1 MVDLTRMKTA
11 SHPLPVSSAPPHHGD
26 IVARLQNAEIFRE
39 YQRAFQTATGL
50 PLVLRAAGSFQPPL
64 RGSKQINPFCALM
77 ADTSKACAACLELQ
91 QRAEDQAIH
100 GSATLQCFAGL
111 SESVVPIRI
120 GEHVVAYLQT
130 GQVFLRPPTQKRF
143 RAAVEQLVKW
153 NLAVDI
159 AKLEEAY
166 FKTRVLTKSHYDA
179 ALQLVSSFAHHLALI
194 SNELMISQSTAEP
207 PVVSKARAYIAE
219 HLGEPLSLT
228 QVARAVNM
236 SSFYFCKVFRAG
248 TGVRFTDYLARAR
261 VERTKQLLLQP
272 HMRVSEAAFEAGF
285 QSLSQFNRVF
295 RRIAGESPSTHREH
309 LHGTES
315 APRSSL
321 AFAA

>member
-1 MVDLTRMKTA
+1 MKTA
-11 SHPLPVSSAPPHHGD
+11 SHPLPVSSATPQHHGD
-26 IVARLQNAEIFRE
+26 IVARLQTAEIFRE

-64 RGSKQINPFCALM
+64 RGSKQINPFCALL
-77 ADTSKACAACLELQ
+77 AATSRACAACLELQ
-91 QRAEDQAIH
+91 QRAEDQAVA
-100 GSATLQCFAGL
+100 GSKTLQCFAGL

-130 GQVFLRPPTQKRF
+130 GQVFLRPPTRKRF
-143 RAAVEQLVKW
+143 RAAIEQLVKW
-153 NLAVDI
+153 NAAVDVVQ
-159 AKLEEAY
+159 LEEAY
-166 FKTRVLTKSHYDA
+166 FKTRVLTRAHYRA
-179 ALQLVSSFAHHLALI
+179 ALLLVSSFAQHLALI
-194 SNELMISQSTAEP
+194 SNELMISQSAAEP
-207 PVVSKARAYIAE
+207 PTVTRARAFIAE
-219 HLGEPLSLT
+219 HLAEPLSLT

-261 VERTKQLLLQP
+261 VERTKQLLLKP
-272 HMRVSEAAFEAGF
+272 HVRVSEAAFEAGF

-309 LHGTES
+309 LHGTDS
-315 APRSSL
+315 LPRSPL